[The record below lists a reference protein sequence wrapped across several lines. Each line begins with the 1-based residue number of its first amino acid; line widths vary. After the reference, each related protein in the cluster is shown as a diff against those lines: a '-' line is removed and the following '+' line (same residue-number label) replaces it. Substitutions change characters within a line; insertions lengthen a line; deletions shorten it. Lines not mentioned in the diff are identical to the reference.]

1 MGKALVRCCSATK
14 IWTVSLK
21 LWRRKKM
28 RFPDQSES
36 QVSKRTQIAIEPK
49 MERMFLLPAGFAG
62 CSLPSPPEL
71 VGKDAVC
78 VCVCLFAFGFSII
91 KSLFICSLR
100 VLFASC
106 AERDKLVQFFPPSA
120 DYRQFCFVTF
130 TFASFLNTLK
140 HFLYLS
146 YFFVAIISC
155 NLLLLNFPRAWSF
168 NARHTFSPF
177 FVTILLLL
185 PLQECV
191 WVVGCVCDCECCC
204 CFLYSS
210 VLAGGCCFVLCL
222 LRTVKRINLCLFFV
236 VTYWLFWIRLLFLQ
250 CWWFYRIVLKF
261 FFLVCIF
268 LSFSPSFN
276 VVVLIIFTPFLLP
289 PLLLSG
295 LV

>member
-1 MGKALVRCCSATK
+1 MLFRDKNLNRLLKVVTAEKNAFSGSKWKSRFKKNSNRNRTQNGKN
-14 IWTVSLK
+14 VSLTCWIRW
-21 LWRRKKM
+21 LFAPVSPGASWQRR
-28 RFPDQSES
+28 
-36 QVSKRTQIAIEPK
+36 
-49 MERMFLLPAGFAG
+49 G
-62 CSLPSPPEL
+62 
-71 VGKDAVC
+71 
-78 VCVCLFAFGFSII
+78 VCVCLFAFGFSIF

-106 AERDKLVQFFPPSA
+106 AARDKLVQFFPPSA

-236 VTYWLFWIRLLFLQ
+236 VTYWLFWIRLLFFLQ
-250 CWWFYRIVLKF
+250 CWWFYRIVL
-261 FFLVCIF
+261 
-268 LSFSPSFN
+268 
-276 VVVLIIFTPFLLP
+276 
-289 PLLLSG
+289 
-295 LV
+295 